1 MSSVFRSSHC
11 HFKLAFKFPINQ
23 ELGLSKL
30 RGMQTPEAELA
41 EMSNISGIDLRDVKE
56 RDKAVMNNST
66 LRVDFS
72 NIIF

>member
-1 MSSVFRSSHC
+1 M
-11 HFKLAFKFPINQ
+11 
-23 ELGLSKL
+23 SKL
-30 RGMQTPEAELA
+30 RGMQTPEAELV